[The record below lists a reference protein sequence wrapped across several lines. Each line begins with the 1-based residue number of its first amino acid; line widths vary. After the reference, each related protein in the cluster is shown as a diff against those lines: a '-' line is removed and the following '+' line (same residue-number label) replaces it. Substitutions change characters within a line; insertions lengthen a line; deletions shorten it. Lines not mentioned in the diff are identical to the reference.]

1 MENSESLD
9 YAKMMLKGLNGLTS
23 DIEKQFKQRYQN
35 NPEALKQFEEAL
47 KNPALKQAA
56 EDAAK
61 KIIESN
67 NRKRD

>member
-1 MENSESLD
+1 MGNSESLD

-23 DIEKQFKQRYQN
+23 DIENQFKQRYQN